1 MTGRAGAPR
10 GGGVDGERRFA
21 PPTFSRRIGGI
32 SPVARASMGKSV
44 GDTATVPMPKGA
56 ETIETVA
63 IEYPG

>member
-21 PPTFSRRIGGI
+21 PPTFSRRIGWI